1 MNAPTAHPLPLA
13 LLDRY
18 QRDFPLCP
26 RPYAEL
32 AGQCGKHESDVLTA
46 LCRAQ
51 QAGVLARIGAVFAP
65 NTVAASTLAALAV
78 PPDRLATVA
87 AQVSARREIS
97 HNYQRSHA
105 YNLWFVASASDRVAL
120 DTLLGEIAADTG
132 LAVLDLPL
140 EREYHIDLGFAL
152 CADATAAPRQRDYTP
167 RTLPPL
173 TPAQRALLA
182 VLGAGLPLT
191 PRPYLVL
198 AEACGQSEPWVLD
211 TLSHWL
217 ASGVIRRF
225 GMVLRHHE
233 LGYRANTMCVWQVP
247 LAERDALGQQ
257 LAQDPAVTLC
267 YARPARGA
275 HWPYTLFAMVHGKT
289 RDAVDHDID
298 RLNRDYALT
307 SLPQQRLYSLQRY
320 TQRGPHYA

>member
-1 MNAPTAHPLPLA
+1 MNAPFSQAAPLT

-26 RPYAEL
+26 RPYAQL
-32 AGQCGKHESDVLTA
+32 AEQCGSDETKLLHGLQA
-46 LCRAQ
+46 AQ

-78 PPDRLATVA
+78 PPDRLAAVA
-87 AQVSARREIS
+87 AQVSARRAIS

-105 YNLWFVASASDRVAL
+105 YNLWFVASAADRAAL
-120 DTLLGEIAADTG
+120 DALLSEIAADTG

-152 CADATAAPRQRDYTP
+152 CADATATPRQRDYTP
-167 RTLPPL
+167 RTVPPL

-182 VLGAGLPLT
+182 ALGAGLPLT
-191 PRPYLVL
+191 PRPYLAL
-198 AEACGQSEPWVLD
+198 ANACGQSESWVLD
-211 TLSHWL
+211 TLSHWQ

-247 LAERDALGQQ
+247 LAKRDAIGQQ

-267 YARPARGA
+267 YARPACGA

-289 RDAVDHDID
+289 REAVDHDID
-298 RLNRDYALT
+298 RLNRVYQLAE
-307 SLPQQRLYSLQRY
+307 LPQQRLYSLQRY

>member
-1 MNAPTAHPLPLA
+1 MNAPFSQAVPLT

-26 RPYAEL
+26 RPYARL
-32 AGQCGKHESDVLTA
+32 AEQCGSDEATLLHGLQA
-46 LCRAQ
+46 AQ

-65 NTVAASTLAALAV
+65 NTVAASTLAALAA
-78 PPDRLATVA
+78 PPDRLDAVA
-87 AQVSARREIS
+87 AQVSARREVS

-105 YNLWFVASASDRVAL
+105 YNLWFVVTAADRPAL
-120 DTLLGEIAADTG
+120 DKLLAEIAADSG
-132 LAVLDLPL
+132 LAVLDVPL

-152 CADATAAPRQRDYTP
+152 HGEAAARAP
-167 RTLPPL
+167 LPPSPGLL
-173 TPAQRALLA
+173 TLSPAQRQLLA
-182 VLGAGLPLT
+182 ALGPGLALT
-191 PRPYLVL
+191 PQPYQAL
-198 AEACGQSEPWVLD
+198 AEACGQAESWVLD
-211 TLSHWL
+211 TLGHWQ

-247 LAERDALGQQ
+247 LAERDAIGQQ

-289 RDAVDHDID
+289 REAVDHDID
-298 RLNRDYALT
+298 RLNRVYQLAE
-307 SLPQQRLYSLQRY
+307 LPQQRLYSLQRY